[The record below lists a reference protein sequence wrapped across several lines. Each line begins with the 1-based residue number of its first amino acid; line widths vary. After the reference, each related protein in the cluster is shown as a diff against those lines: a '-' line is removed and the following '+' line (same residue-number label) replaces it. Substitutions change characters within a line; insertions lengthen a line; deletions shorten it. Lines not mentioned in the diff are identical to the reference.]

1 MTKTFVAA
9 IVGGDSVEATV
20 TFEKESVRKIQW
32 KVVGRLALYA
42 AVDQLKPQMLVQKT
56 KLPIPQ
62 GKEPEQLL
70 LRELLLKIRGEW
82 GDELSDPELCHCRKI
97 PQINVERAIILG
109 AHTIEKVRARSSA
122 NTSCGTCL
130 PEVDALFKKYGIVG
144 TPSS

>member
-9 IVGGDSVEATV
+9 IAGGDSVEAIV
-20 TFEKESVRKIQW
+20 TFDKDTIRKVQW
-32 KVVGRLALYA
+32 NIVGRLALYA
-42 AVDQLKPQMLVQKT
+42 AINQLQAKMLVHKS
-56 KLPIPQ
+56 KLPVPQ

-70 LRELLLKIRGEW
+70 LRELLLKIREEW
-82 GDELSDPELCHCRKI
+82 GDEPSDPELCHCRKI

-130 PEVDALFKKYGIVG
+130 PEVDALFKKYGL
-144 TPSS
+144 SS